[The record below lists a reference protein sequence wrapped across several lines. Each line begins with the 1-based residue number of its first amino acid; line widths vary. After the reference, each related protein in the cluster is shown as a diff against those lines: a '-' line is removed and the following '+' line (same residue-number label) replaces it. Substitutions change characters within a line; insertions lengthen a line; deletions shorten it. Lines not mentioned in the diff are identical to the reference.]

1 MLQRSQ
7 VRSNSELKQLLIQT
21 TNKSVIVIEDIDCSV
36 CLSHARS
43 RRASSH
49 HETASSEPQE
59 QGRPEGDGGRITLS
73 GLLNFTD
80 GLWSCCG
87 NERILIFTTNHIE
100 KLDDALLRP
109 GRMDL
114 HIHMSYCTYA
124 AFKTLVLN
132 YLMLESHCLFPKV
145 EKLLRSGVRVTPAQV
160 SEVLIQSR
168 HNPHDAM
175 EKVVA
180 FLEHRLF
187 SSSKIHPETH
197 AEAHHERLSSPVLA

>member
-1 MLQRSQ
+1 M
-7 VRSNSELKQLLIQT
+7 
-21 TNKSVIVIEDIDCSV
+21 D
-36 CLSHARS
+36 
-43 RRASSH
+43 
-49 HETASSEPQE
+49 
-59 QGRPEGDGGRITLS
+59 GDGGRITLS

-132 YLMLESHCLFPKV
+132 YLMLESHYLFPKV
-145 EKLLRSGVRVTPAQV
+145 EKLLRSGVKVTPALV
-160 SEVLIQSR
+160 SEILIQNRASSS
-168 HNPHDAM
+168 NAM

-180 FLEHRLF
+180 FLEHRVF
-187 SSSKIHPETH
+187 SSSKIHPEK
-197 AEAHHERLSSPVLA
+197 LA

>member
-1 MLQRSQ
+1 M
-7 VRSNSELKQLLIQT
+7 
-21 TNKSVIVIEDIDCSV
+21 IVIEDIDCSV
-36 CLSHARS
+36 CLSHPRS
-43 RRASSH
+43 RRSASSYN
-49 HETASSEPQE
+49 EPASSESPE
-59 QGRPEGDGGRITLS
+59 QGRIEGDGGRITLS

-132 YLMLESHCLFPKV
+132 YLMLESHYVFPKV
-145 EKLLRSGVRVTPAQV
+145 EKLLRSGVKVTPAQV

-168 HNPHDAM
+168 DSSSEAM

-180 FLEHRLF
+180 FLEHRDF
-187 SSSKIHPETH
+187 SSSKIHPENTYFGS
-197 AEAHHERLSSPVLA
+197 A

>member
-1 MLQRSQ
+1 
-7 VRSNSELKQLLIQT
+7 
-21 TNKSVIVIEDIDCSV
+21 VIVIEDIDCSV
-36 CLSHARS
+36 CLSHPRS
-43 RRASSH
+43 RRSASSYN
-49 HETASSEPQE
+49 EAAASESASEQA
-59 QGRPEGDGGRITLS
+59 
-73 GLLNFTD
+73 

-132 YLMLESHCLFPKV
+132 YLMLESHYLFPKV
-145 EKLLRSGVRVTPAQV
+145 EKLLRSGVKVTPALV
-160 SEVLIQSR
+160 SEILIQNRASSS
-168 HNPHDAM
+168 NAM

-180 FLEHRLF
+180 FLEHRVF
-187 SSSKIHPETH
+187 SSSKIHPEK
-197 AEAHHERLSSPVLA
+197 LA